1 MNWCSVLIKSFVSNH
16 IEVCKLT
23 WYGKLFHREGRNMLT
38 LLGIV
43 IQFQTISHDF
53 LSQKIPHPL
62 PLSPF
67 ISTHGVTR
75 VLNGEKE
82 GRRYLFL
89 RFLLGAVFTAVA
101 LYGCTGLHLHADQL
115 MQYLALEKSYDTHIL
130 LLHAFHL
137 SNYKVYTPLPL
148 FFKINLLPVGGSDT
162 PPPFPYPRPCYVA
175 LPIVNKER
183 TTCPNTCSQKM
194 YCDIIHFCQNLHF
207 FYFLLRSVFGA
218 SVSKNVHRRAEQR
231 VLPESIYNTR

>member
-53 LSQKIPHPL
+53 LSQKIPNPL

-67 ISTHGVTR
+67 ISTQGVTR

-89 RFLLGAVFTAVA
+89 RFLLGAGFTAVA

-115 MQYLALEKSYDTHIL
+115 MQYLALEKTHDTHIL

-148 FFKINLLPVGGSDT
+148 FFKINLLPIGGSDT
-162 PPPFPYPRPCYVA
+162 PPPSPTHAPA
-175 LPIVNKER
+175 
-183 TTCPNTCSQKM
+183 T
-194 YCDIIHFCQNLHF
+194 LH
-207 FYFLLRSVFGA
+207 S
-218 SVSKNVHRRAEQR
+218 
-231 VLPESIYNTR
+231 P

>member
-53 LSQKIPHPL
+53 LSQKIPNPL

-67 ISTHGVTR
+67 ISTQGVTR

-89 RFLLGAVFTAVA
+89 RFLLGAGFTAVA

-115 MQYLALEKSYDTHIL
+115 MQYLALEKTHDTHIL

-148 FFKINLLPVGGSDT
+148 FFIINLLPIGGSDS
-162 PPPFPYPRPCYVA
+162 PPPHP
-175 LPIVNKER
+175 LP
-183 TTCPNTCSQKM
+183 TP
-194 YCDIIHFCQNLHF
+194 
-207 FYFLLRSVFGA
+207 LLRCTPHS
-218 SVSKNVHRRAEQR
+218 
-231 VLPESIYNTR
+231 